1 MTQATTPA
9 TARPNAKAQV
19 IAEIAS
25 PATAELLQSLS
36 DLMRTIRRLKAHTGG
51 GTPLLMWLDHEGP
64 VRARD
69 VAAAF
74 DLDQSTVSRHIS
86 ALESDGFVRRT
97 SCDDDRRAQLLE
109 ITDAGRASLAVGLKA
124 RAAAFESVVADWP
137 EHDVTELARLLSRLA
152 AGLES
157 AQPASAKGPSRD

>member
-1 MTQATTPA
+1 MTQATSSA
-9 TARPNAKAQV
+9 EVHAKVKAQV
-19 IAEIAS
+19 ISEIAS

-36 DLMRTIRRLKAHTGG
+36 DLMRTVRRLKAHSGG

-69 VAAAF
+69 VAEAF

-86 ALESDGFVRRT
+86 ALEADGFVRRT

-109 ITDAGRASLAVGLKA
+109 ITAAGRAKLAAGLAA
-124 RAAAFESVVADWP
+124 RAAAYESVVADWP
-137 EHDVTELARLLSRLA
+137 DHDVTELARLLSKLA

-157 AQPASAKGPSRD
+157 AHPAINQKEPHS